1 MAEAEHTASAIETDA
16 RATAER
22 LKDTARSNGDALVDR
37 AREQGRAI
45 VDEAQETRKKI
56 LSDLL
61 VRRKTLHVQ
70 IEQLRAARDSLSSSV
85 QSLRTTVEAT
95 LGELEGSDERAKQA
109 AIELLRSKPAPPPM
123 GEEALEHPASD
134 HPSGGAPAAGDADDP
149 DAVEEIFAKL
159 RKATLE
165 ERGAE
170 EAPRA
175 TPRPTIR
182 PDTPVSAILQRR
194 DEVVAASR
202 DALVRKVKR
211 SLQDDQNAALERVR
225 GTEGA
230 AVAAHLGSERE
241 QRDRYALASVE
252 PLRDAANAGRSFAA
266 SEGGVVGPELADA
279 RLAELAEDL
288 AATLVTA
295 LRKRLSN
302 DNGKDGTERVSSA
315 YRDWR
320 GARTE
325 RLCSDFSLQAF
336 HAGVAAA
343 SSGHPVRYVVAPAEP
358 PCEQCAAVGVSYLTG
373 ADPATVRLP
382 PLHAGCRCT
391 RASRV
396 AGTGAPR
403 IPRRLPPVRSSADM
417 TQVRTS
423 RPRRRIILLS
433 HRRAPRDLR
442 DLAQVALGALC
453 DSLWYS
459 SIHQHDVFSTVLT
472 TKIGLFLTF
481 GLVFFLA
488 MWGNLLLCNRLGPSE
503 LFLDAP
509 EDELVRRFQGAV
521 RPYAGRLYALLSRSC
536 SR

>member
-1 MAEAEHTASAIETDA
+1 MEDRTTISSSRLSSGDVAKATFSPSRRGFDPREVRSYLEQVARELAAAERRIAELREHVADAERRAAHPVLDEDTLTEALGARSAAILKSAHEEAQHVVTAAQARGSELLGEAQDRAASVIVEAQARSAATVAEAEHTASAIETDA

-391 RASRV
+391 L
-396 AGTGAPR
+396 
-403 IPRRLPPVRSSADM
+403 LPA
-417 TQVRTS
+417 
-423 RPRRRIILLS
+423 
-433 HRRAPRDLR
+433 
-442 DLAQVALGALC
+442 
-453 DSLWYS
+453 
-459 SIHQHDVFSTVLT
+459 
-472 TKIGLFLTF
+472 
-481 GLVFFLA
+481 
-488 MWGNLLLCNRLGPSE
+488 
-503 LFLDAP
+503 
-509 EDELVRRFQGAV
+509 
-521 RPYAGRLYALLSRSC
+521 
-536 SR
+536 